1 MQVETIIFTIM
12 LLFLLYFTRITIN
25 KNSILVNTFF
35 HMFNFM
41 WMMYAILLHFDILI
55 DIIFSLP
62 IDKEKLETFWIL
74 LSVLLLSLVLQ
85 QSNIVF
91 NWSIPNSSDWVVENL
106 IRIYQILFFIIVFI
120 GFGVHWFA
128 YLNDVYAKYERNHGS
143 EINLS
148 LLKKVKFY

>member
-1 MQVETIIFTIM
+1 M

-41 WMMYAILLHFDILI
+41 WAMYAVLLHFDILI

-62 IDKEKLETFWIL
+62 LNKEKLETFWIL
-74 LSVLLLSLVLQ
+74 LSVLLLSVILQ
-85 QSNIVF
+85 KYKIVF
-91 NWSIPNSSDWVVENL
+91 NWNIKNISDWIVENL
-106 IRIYQILFFIIVFI
+106 IRIYQILFITIIFI
-120 GFGVHWFA
+120 GFSVHWFS
-128 YLNDVYAKYERNHGS
+128 YLNDIYGKYERNKSS

-148 LLKKVKFY
+148 LLKKIKYY